1 MGSNTAL
8 VAPVRVGD
16 GANIAAGTVVTAD
29 VPADALAIARND
41 MQIRPG
47 WAAKYRDIKK
57 ARKAAKARGPKE

>member
-1 MGSNTAL
+1 
-8 VAPVRVGD
+8 
-16 GANIAAGTVVTAD
+16 
-29 VPADALAIARND
+29 LAIARND